1 MQAGQVVG
9 SSPGVVREHGRS
21 DVSAG
26 ALGSGP
32 KGNTELG
39 G

>member
-1 MQAGQVVG
+1 MGG
-9 SSPGVVREHGRS
+9 SSPGFVWEHGS
-21 DVSAG
+21 GDASAG